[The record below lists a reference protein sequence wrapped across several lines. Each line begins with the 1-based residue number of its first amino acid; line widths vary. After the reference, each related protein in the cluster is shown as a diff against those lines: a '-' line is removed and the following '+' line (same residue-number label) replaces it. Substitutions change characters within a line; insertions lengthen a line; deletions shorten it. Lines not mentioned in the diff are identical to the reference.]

1 MLNIENFLIHTI
13 IKEGVKSMLVMK
25 LVHNNDLDFV
35 KELQELRE
43 LLKKKNITIG
53 IVESGEGSSNIIKI
67 ICDNESYNDKIKNTI
82 YLYISNIEY
91 AIFHCHQ
98 RRTAGS
104 VQH

>member
-43 LLKKKNITIG
+43 LLKKKNITMG

-67 ICDNESYNDKIKNTI
+67 ICDNENYNEYNDDN
-82 YLYISNIEY
+82 LNPL
-91 AIFHCHQ
+91 
-98 RRTAGS
+98 
-104 VQH
+104 

>member
-43 LLKKKNITIG
+43 LLKKKNITMNTMSCITLAKKAYIQQA
-53 IVESGEGSSNIIKI
+53 IVFI
-67 ICDNESYNDKIKNTI
+67 
-82 YLYISNIEY
+82 L
-91 AIFHCHQ
+91 Q
-98 RRTAGS
+98 
-104 VQH
+104 